1 MASNSGQ
8 SFIKRNRPP
17 RVHIFYEDPF
27 DAEKKVELP
36 FVMGI
41 MADLSGDNPGV
52 EKQDI
57 DDRKLL
63 DIDMD
68 NFTKRME
75 AIEPGTSFTVKDKLS
90 GEENSKLSVQL
101 RFKSMDDFTPGKV
114 AEQVPA
120 LKKLLDARRSLAALR
135 TMMDGRV
142 QAISQLEEL
151 TRDPALMAAL
161 AQQMDAEK
169 AQSDGSAKDGSGTE
183 EA

>member
-8 SFIKRNRPP
+8 GFIKRNRPP

-27 DAEKKVELP
+27 DAEQKVELP

-41 MADLSGDNPGV
+41 MADLSGDSPGV
-52 EKQDI
+52 EK
-57 DDRKLL
+57 DDVDERKFL

-68 NFTKRME
+68 NFSKRME
-75 AIEPGTSFTVKDKLS
+75 AIEPGTSFTVEDKLS
-90 GEENSKLSVQL
+90 GEENTKMSVQL
-101 RFKSMDDFTPGKV
+101 KFKNMDDFTPGKV

-120 LKKLLDARRSLAALR
+120 LKKLLDARNSLAALR

-151 TRDPALMAAL
+151 TRDPALMQAL
-161 AQQMDAEK
+161 AQKMEAETAASK
-169 AQSDGSAKDGSGTE
+169 GDGADDGDKE

>member
-27 DAEKKVELP
+27 DAEQKVELP

-41 MADLSGDNPGV
+41 MADLSGDSPGV
-52 EKQDI
+52 EKPDI

-68 NFTKRME
+68 NFSKRME
-75 AIEPGTSFTVKDKLS
+75 AIEPGTSFTVKDKLTGS
-90 GEENSKLSVQL
+90 EDSKLSVQL

-120 LKKLLDARRSLAALR
+120 LKTLLDARRSLAALR

-151 TRDPALMAAL
+151 TRDPALMQAL
-161 AQQMDAEK
+161 AQKIEADK
-169 AQSDGSAKDGSGTE
+169 AKAAQTSADGDGTE

>member
-1 MASNSGQ
+1 MASGSGQ

-27 DAEKKVELP
+27 DAEQKVELP
-36 FVMGI
+36 FVMGV
-41 MADLSGDNPGV
+41 MADLSGDSPGV
-52 EKQDI
+52 EKADV
-57 DDRKLL
+57 DERKFL

-68 NFTKRME
+68 NFSKRME
-75 AIEPGTSFTVKDKLS
+75 AIEPGTSFTVEDKLS
-90 GEENSKLSVQL
+90 GDENTKLGVQL

-120 LKKLLDARRSLAALR
+120 LKKLLDARNSLATLR

-151 TRDPALMAAL
+151 TRDPALMQAL
-161 AQQMDAEK
+161 AKKIEADSASSS
-169 AQSDGSAKDGSGTE
+169 SDGAAEGDEE

>member
-36 FVMGI
+36 FVMGV

-90 GEENSKLSVQL
+90 GEDNSKLSVQL

-161 AQQMDAEK
+161 AQQIDAEK
-169 AQSDGSAKDGSGTE
+169 AQPDGKAKDGSGTE

>member
-8 SFIKRNRPP
+8 GFIKRNRPP

-27 DAEKKVELP
+27 DAEQKVELP

-52 EKQDI
+52 EKADI
-57 DDRKLL
+57 DDRKFL

-68 NFTKRME
+68 NFSKRME

-90 GEENSKLSVQL
+90 GEENSKMSVQL
-101 RFKSMDDFTPGKV
+101 RFKSMDDFTPGRV

-151 TRDPALMAAL
+151 TRDPALMQAL
-161 AQQMDAEK
+161 AQKIEADK
-169 AQSDGSAKDGSGTE
+169 ASSADRQADGDGTE

>member
-8 SFIKRNRPP
+8 GFIKRNRPP

-27 DAEKKVELP
+27 DAEQKVELP
-36 FVMGI
+36 FVMGV
-41 MADLSGDNPGV
+41 MADLSGDTPGV
-52 EKQDI
+52 EKDV
-57 DDRKLL
+57 DERKFL

-68 NFTKRME
+68 NFSKRME
-75 AIEPGTSFTVKDKLS
+75 AIEPGTSFTVEDKLS
-90 GEENSKLSVQL
+90 GEENTKMSVQL
-101 RFKSMDDFTPGKV
+101 KFKNMDDFTPGKV

-120 LKKLLDARRSLAALR
+120 LKKLLDARNSLAALR

-151 TRDPALMAAL
+151 TRDPALMQAL
-161 AQQMDAEK
+161 AQKMEAETTATK
-169 AQSDGSAKDGSGTE
+169 GDGAEDGDKE

>member
-27 DAEKKVELP
+27 DAEQKVELP
-36 FVMGI
+36 FVMGV
-41 MADLSGDNPGV
+41 MADLSGDNPGI
-52 EKQDI
+52 EKSDI
-57 DDRKLL
+57 DERKLL

-68 NFTKRME
+68 NFSKRME
-75 AIEPGTSFTVKDKLS
+75 AIEPGTSFTVKDTLS
-90 GEENSKLSVQL
+90 GEDDTKMSVQL

-120 LKKLLDARRSLAALR
+120 LNKLLEARKSLAALR

-151 TRDPALMAAL
+151 TRDPALMQAL
-161 AQQMDAEK
+161 AQQIEADK
-169 AQSDGSAKDGSGTE
+169 PQSEDGAADGGDTK

>member
-1 MASNSGQ
+1 MASKSGQ

-27 DAEKKVELP
+27 DAEQKVELP

-41 MADLSGDNPGV
+41 MADLSGDSPGV
-52 EKQDI
+52 EKPDI
-57 DDRKLL
+57 SDRKLA

-68 NFTKRME
+68 NFNSRMK
-75 AIEPGTSFTVKDKLS
+75 AIQPGTSFTVKDRLS
-90 GEENSKLSVQL
+90 GEEGSKMSVQL
-101 RFKSMDDFTPGKV
+101 RFENMDDFSPGRV

-120 LKKLLDARRSLAALR
+120 LNKLLEARRSLAALR

-142 QAISQLEEL
+142 KAISQLEEL
-151 TRDPALMAAL
+151 TKDPALMAAL
-161 AQQMDAEK
+161 AKQIEAEK
-169 AQSDGSAKDGSGTE
+169 SQATDTADDGSEDK

>member
-1 MASNSGQ
+1 MASKSGQ

-27 DAEKKVELP
+27 DAEQKVELP

-52 EKQDI
+52 EKSDI
-57 DDRKLL
+57 DERKLL

-68 NFTKRME
+68 NFQSRMK
-75 AIEPGTSFTVKDKLS
+75 AIQPGTSFTVKDRLS
-90 GEENSKLSVQL
+90 GEDNSKMSVQL
-101 RFKSMDDFTPGKV
+101 RFENMDDFSPGRV

-120 LKKLLDARRSLAALR
+120 LNKLLEARRSLAALR

-161 AQQMDAEK
+161 AKQIETDADSTPE
-169 AQSDGSAKDGSGTE
+169 SGESE

>member
-27 DAEKKVELP
+27 DAEQKVELP

-52 EKQDI
+52 EKADI
-57 DDRKLL
+57 DERKLL

-75 AIEPGTSFTVKDKLS
+75 AIEPGTSFTVKDNLS

-161 AQQMDAEK
+161 AQQIDAEK
-169 AQSDGSAKDGSGTE
+169 TQPDGDAKDGSATE

>member
-1 MASNSGQ
+1 MASKSGQ

-27 DAEKKVELP
+27 DAEQKVELP

-41 MADLSGDNPGV
+41 MADLSGDSPGV
-52 EKQDI
+52 EKPDI
-57 DDRKLL
+57 GDRKLA

-68 NFTKRME
+68 NFSSRMK
-75 AIEPGTSFTVKDKLS
+75 AIQPGTAFTVKDRLS
-90 GEENSKLSVQL
+90 GEEDSKMSVQL
-101 RFKSMDDFTPGKV
+101 RFESMDDFSPGRV

-120 LKKLLDARRSLAALR
+120 LNKLLEARRSLAALR

-142 QAISQLEEL
+142 KAISQLEEL

-161 AQQMDAEK
+161 AQQIEAEK
-169 AQSDGSAKDGSGTE
+169 SESSENAEDNGDSE